1 MAIGLTRQ
9 VNGRFGALVVGL
21 DATPTG
27 SDASADVVADFTGA
41 TTTQF
46 ADQSSTTP
54 IAVTH
59 SQTLGSTFKIAVR
72 GIWEVKAEVPVAT
85 AASVLAALNL
95 DGVAGDL
102 NTDPVALSPRNRAFA
117 RWVGTAAGEADTK
130 TLTANI
136 LVTQTM
142 ADDAA
147 QAVVRLLLSN
157 AAGVGATAASLA
169 VLANARL
176 SFTWLADVPPG
187 S

>member
-1 MAIGLTRQ
+1 MAISLRRQ
-9 VNGRFGALVVGL
+9 VNGRFGALFVGL

-41 TTTQF
+41 TTTNF
-46 ADQSSTTP
+46 PDQSSAAPITP
-54 IAVTH
+54 VH
-59 SQTLGSTFKIAVR
+59 SQTLGSTFKIGVR

-102 NTDPVALSPRNRAFA
+102 NTDPAAASQRNRAFS

-147 QAVVRLLLSN
+147 QGIVRLLLSN
-157 AAGVGATAASLA
+157 AAGAGATAASLA
-169 VLANARL
+169 ILTNARL
-176 SFTWLADVPPG
+176 TFTWLADVPPG
-187 S
+187 D